1 MPKASFGRKELTS
14 TWFAWWL
21 RWWRICLQCG
31 RPGSGRSPGES
42 NGNPL
47 QYSCLENPMDRGA
60 WRATVYRV
68 AKSRTQLKWLSTH
81 AVEQRVSMLSTMSTL
96 VLNQVR
102 EAEPHDREPSSTHT
116 YTATPIY
123 PPQPNTYPWGFWKEG
138 NIIFRHFSRNINYIV
153 VVTWEDT
160 NIYYIKWERI
170 QVYTTIQTMGEI
182 RRKHTT

>member
-1 MPKASFGRKELTS
+1 MTDLTNPNRAEGFS
-14 TWFAWWL
+14 GGSDGEESVCNVGDLGSIT
-21 RWWRICLQCG
+21 
-31 RPGSGRSPGES
+31 GSGRSPGES

-60 WRATVYRV
+60 IVHGV
-68 AKSRTQLKWLSTH
+68 AKSWTQLKWLSTY

-96 VLNQVR
+96 VLNQVM
-102 EAEPHDREPSSTHT
+102 EAEPHDREPGSTHT
-116 YTATPIY
+116 HSHTHPPPHLPHQHTPL
-123 PPQPNTYPWGFWKEG
+123 GLLKEG
-138 NIIFRHFSRNINYIV
+138 NIIFRHLSRTINYIV

-170 QVYTTIQTMGEI
+170 QVYTTIKTMEI